1 MTATIPADAGS
12 PESPMLGFEDMGLRV
27 GASMFI
33 RPQDPNQPQARYQVE
48 YLGAL
53 GGKTILVSLPVA
65 NGKGLWMPNGQEYVF
80 HVVAGMYVYGFAS
93 RVLRARNSP
102 APYVHF
108 AWPGRIDARQV
119 RKSYRVKLRLPVT
132 VERGGERLDGLLLDL
147 SMTGAL
153 LEAAESDWR
162 EDDPV
167 RLVLPVTLDEHSGEL
182 SLPATIRNRED
193 RAAGKP
199 RRYGLEFGE
208 VAQGDALLL
217 HYYIDHTIAMR
228 IG

>member
-1 MTATIPADAGS
+1 MIGMPPAKPDTAKSTP
-12 PESPMLGFEDMGLRV
+12 GFEDMGLHV

-33 RPQDPNQPQARYQVE
+33 RPQDPNQAQVRYQVE

-53 GGKTILVSLPVA
+53 RGKTLLVSLPVA
-65 NGKGLWMPNGQEYVF
+65 NGKGIWMQNGQEYVF
-80 HVVAGMYVYGFAS
+80 HVVAGMYVYGFTS
-93 RVLRARNSP
+93 QVLRARNSP

-108 AWPGRIDARQV
+108 AWPSRIDARRV

-153 LEAAESDWR
+153 LEAAEADWR
-162 EDDPV
+162 EGEPM
-167 RLVLPVTLDEHSGEL
+167 RLVLPVTLDEHNGEL
-182 SLPATIRNRED
+182 TLSATIRNRED
-193 RAAGKP
+193 RAIGKLC
-199 RRYGLEFGE
+199 RYGVEFVE